1 MKRKSFKQMTETVRW
16 SLFSSP
22 DSVLNLRTQSG
33 TPAPEDKE
41 TTGINQNSYDRFR
54 WTSVDA
60 TATPPGDLE
69 ERAKFVSPQKALEK
83 NIKYLVRRTPFGF
96 LLLSLLHRYSFSIC
110 VICERSRQH
119 QVHLRLWLVEHSSF
133 VGPNATHRS
142 NWFPHQFVGWKNWRC
157 TRKPKEKCYVKP
169 FLRTN
174 TTRELSG

>member
-1 MKRKSFKQMTETVRW
+1 MKRKSFKQMTETARW

-41 TTGINQNSYDRFR
+41 ARRINQNSYDRFR
-54 WTSVDA
+54 RTSLDV

-96 LLLSLLHRYSFSIC
+96 LLLSLLHQYSFSI
-110 VICERSRQH
+110 
-119 QVHLRLWLVEHSSF
+119 
-133 VGPNATHRS
+133 
-142 NWFPHQFVGWKNWRC
+142 
-157 TRKPKEKCYVKP
+157 
-169 FLRTN
+169 
-174 TTRELSG
+174 